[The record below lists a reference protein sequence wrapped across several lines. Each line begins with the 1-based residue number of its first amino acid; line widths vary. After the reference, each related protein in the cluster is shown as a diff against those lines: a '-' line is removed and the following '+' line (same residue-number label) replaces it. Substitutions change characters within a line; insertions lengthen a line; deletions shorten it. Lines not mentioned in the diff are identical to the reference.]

1 MPWSSEDVAGADPYR
16 VRDFVPDFDAIAAE
30 IAARGRATSAR
41 AGLRADVAYGA
52 GARETL
58 DLVFP
63 PAPRAGAPLHVF
75 VHGGYWRSGDKADYR
90 GVAEPVLAA
99 GGIAALVEYDLMP
112 GTRLPVIVGQVRK
125 AVAWLIAHA
134 AEIGADPARVTASGH
149 SAGGHLLSCVAATG
163 PGEPPRP
170 IPPLRHLLLVSGL
183 YDLSGIPGSFLR
195 DEAMMTPEEAA
206 AYSPLGFRHH
216 PGPDRTIVVG
226 ARETPPFH
234 DQARALESLL
244 RRDGQ
249 PATRVVVSEADHMRI
264 VLELGDPDRPLGRH
278 LSRIVANA

>member
-1 MPWSSEDVAGADPYR
+1 MPWNSESMVGADLYR

-30 IAARGRATSAR
+30 IAARSRATSAR
-41 AGLRADVAYGA
+41 ARVRADVAYGA

-75 VHGGYWRSGDKADYR
+75 IHGGYWRSGDKADYR

-99 GGIAALVEYDLMP
+99 GGIAALIEYDLMP
-112 GTRLPVIVGQVRK
+112 GARLPVLVGQARR
-125 AVAWLIAHA
+125 AVAWLVANA
-134 AEIGADPARVTASGH
+134 ADIGADPARVTASGH

-170 IPPLRHLLLVSGL
+170 IPPLRHLLLVSGI
-183 YDLSGIPGSFLR
+183 YDLSGIPGSFLK
-195 DEAMMTPEEAA
+195 DEARMTPEEAA
-206 AYSPLGFRHH
+206 AYSPLAFRHH
-216 PGPDRTIVVG
+216 RGPDRTIVVG
-226 ARETPPFH
+226 ARETPPFQ

-244 RRDGQ
+244 RDDGQ
-249 PATRVVVSEADHMRI
+249 PAKRVIVSEADHMRI
-264 VLELGDPDRPLGRH
+264 VLELGDPDRPLGQL
-278 LSRIVANA
+278 LSRIVEGA